1 MRGGPFRHVGVPERR
16 LGALTLFVGSLGVQ
30 TQIDADSASGLLPL
44 TAHRSG
50 GGAHHAYLKTDYG
63 AP

>member
-1 MRGGPFRHVGVPERR
+1 VTGSWATQR
-16 LGALTLFVGSLGVQ
+16 L
-30 TQIDADSASGLLPL
+30 IDADSASGLLPL